1 MHVEGAGWSQKR
13 LAARRRAQVMPQ
25 STPDALSGQASAGPR
40 NPPPSEYTVF
50 LFEGGNL
57 FLARDQTG
65 LLVLHQG
72 RLPLPETLLG
82 LQRSDHHAACQIGL
96 RWTAGCLK
104 VWDPTHLLVQLS
116 GSQDSRIGGTLSS
129 VGSALAGRD
138 AHPGCTRHLSS

>member
-1 MHVEGAGWSQKR
+1 
-13 LAARRRAQVMPQ
+13 MPH
-25 STPDALSGQASAGPR
+25 STPDELSGHASAGTQ

-57 FLARDQTG
+57 FLARNQTG

-82 LQRSDHHAACQIGL
+82 LQRSDHHAACQTAL
-96 RWTAGCLK
+96 RWTAGCLN

-138 AHPGCTRHLSS
+138 AHPGCTRRLPS